1 MKLSVPKDLTTGRP
15 LPVIALYAVPMLIS
29 MFFQQA
35 YNLID
40 GWIAGKHIGAV
51 ALGAVGTCYPVT
63 VFFIAIASG
72 LSLGAS
78 IFCSLEYGGK
88 RYRQIQKAI
97 TTSFIAFIPLSVVLC
112 AAGIGL
118 SPFILKWLAVPEE
131 ALSAAGDYLI
141 IYMAGLPFLFLYNIS
156 NGILT
161 GIGDSKTPL
170 VFLITSSCCNIVLD
184 FAFVKVIP
192 WGIRGLAFATLM
204 SQVIASFLTAFAVKR
219 VYLSM
224 RQEKTTENEFFSGA
238 VLKEILR
245 LGIPSMIQHMFMSTG
260 QLFLQNVING
270 YGTAVMAGYSISF
283 RMNGL
288 VINSLMALSNALSG
302 FIAQNMG
309 AAKYKRVRQGI
320 RISLLIA
327 VSFSLVI
334 VVVLLAGGRGLLE
347 FFVKDDQDKDAVI
360 AAGLG
365 FIRVVAPFYLLVCVK
380 IISDG
385 ALRGIGAMTPFM
397 IATMSDV
404 VVRIACGRFFSEHW
418 GIYGVWAIWPLAWL
432 AGTIMSVGMY
442 FFYRNKKIAAG
453 PRAD

>member
-1 MKLSVPKDLTTGRP
+1 MKLSVPTDLTTGRP
-15 LPVIALYAVPMLIS
+15 LPAIALYAVPMLIS

-88 RYRQIQKAI
+88 RYQQIQKAI
-97 TTSFIAFIPLSVVLC
+97 TTSFIAFTPLSAALC
-112 AAGIGL
+112 AVGISL
-118 SPFILKWLAVPEE
+118 SPFILRWLAVPED
-131 ALSAAGDYLI
+131 ALSVARDYLI

-184 FAFVKVIP
+184 FTFVKVIP
-192 WGIRGLAFATLM
+192 WGIRGLAFATLI
-204 SQVIASFLTAFAVKR
+204 SQIIASFLTAFAVKR
-219 VYLSM
+219 VYRCM
-224 RQEKTTENEFFSGA
+224 QQEKNGEIKKELFSSA

-302 FIAQNMG
+302 FIAQNIG
-309 AAKYKRVRQGI
+309 AAKYKRVLQGI
-320 RISLLIA
+320 RISLIIA
-327 VSFSLVI
+327 FSFSLVI
-334 VVVLLAGGRGLLE
+334 VIVFLTGGRNLLE
-347 FFVKDDQDKDAVI
+347 FFVKDDQDKNAVI
-360 AAGLG
+360 TAGLG
-365 FIRVVAPFYLLVCVK
+365 FIRVVAPFYLLVCIK

-404 VVRIACGRFFSEHW
+404 VVRIACGRFFSERW
-418 GIYGVWAIWPLAWL
+418 GIHGVWAIWPFAWL
-432 AGTIMSVGMY
+432 AGTFMSVGMY
-442 FFYRNKKIAAG
+442 FFYRNKKLSEHS
-453 PRAD
+453 